1 MGQVTTELQRRAE
14 QMRLR
19 AADNFLFLFSSVEVT
34 GQTMLKVSF
43 SRVREWNPIL
53 LGVPLNGYILFAVQS
68 WIIQ

>member
-1 MGQVTTELQRRAE
+1 MGQVTAELQRGAE

-19 AADNFLFLFSSVEVT
+19 AADNFLFLLSNVEVT

-53 LGVPLNGYILFAVQS
+53 LAVPLNGYILFAVQS